1 MLALLLAIVAA
12 PAAAQGTRTYSYDE
26 TGRLARVVSE
36 DGTTIDYAYDLAGNR
51 LVRRT
56 TPAGAPANA
65 PPAVPSNPGIPDG
78 AAGVSTSPTL
88 SWTGGDPNAGDAVVY
103 SLYLGPPGDLALVYS
118 GRATSF
124 AASQLLS
131 MTAYAW
137 HVVSRDARGA
147 STTGPTWGFTTGNA
161 PPLADFDAIPTFGW
175 APLTVSF
182 FDLSTDLGGAVVD
195 WEWDFDSDGTP
206 DSSER
211 NPSHTYPVSGKYSVT
226 LRVTDSHGAT
236 GVRTQV
242 ELIGVSA
249 DIDQDV
255 ILDEADNCPSIWN
268 TDQADLD
275 GDGQG
280 DACDPDADGDGFS
293 NEADNCPLHLNP
305 AQADVDGD
313 GFGDACTVNT
323 CVTTSAE
330 LQAAMS
336 AAGIDGLNN
345 VIQLVQGTFGTTGN
359 GGGPFAASLGEP
371 YATVLRGGYASGCGS
386 RVLDPSSTRI
396 DGEGISAVLS
406 LSSDSLSP
414 LAGCAWKA

>member
-1 MLALLLAIVAA
+1 MTTRRSFRPWTLALLALLLAIVAA

-26 TGRLARVVSE
+26 TGRLARVVNE
-36 DGTTIDYAYDLAGNR
+36 DGTIIDYAYDLAGNR

-78 AAGVSTSPTL
+78 ATGVSTSPTL
-88 SWTGGDPNAGDAVVY
+88 SWTGGDPNPGDALVY
-103 SLYLGPPGDLALVYS
+103 SLYLGPPGDLVLIYS

-131 MTAYAW
+131 MTTYAW
-137 HVVSRDARGA
+137 RVVSRDARGA

-161 PPLADFDAIPTFGW
+161 PPVADFDAVPTFGW

-182 FDLSTDLGGAVVD
+182 FDLSTDPDDSVVG
-195 WEWDFDSDGTP
+195 WQWDFESDGTF

-211 NPSHTYPVSGKYSVT
+211 NPSHAYSASGRYSVT

-236 GVRTQV
+236 AVRTQV

-249 DIDQDV
+249 DVDQDGL
-255 ILDEADNCPSIWN
+255 LDEVDNCPSVWN
-268 TDQADLD
+268 SDQADVD
-275 GDGQG
+275 GDGLG
-280 DACDPDADGDGFS
+280 DACDSDADGDSFS
-293 NEADNCPLHLNP
+293 NAADNCPLDVNP
-305 AQADVDGD
+305 AQADADGD

-330 LQAAMS
+330 LQAAVS
-336 AAGIDGLNN
+336 AAGFDGLNN
-345 VIQLVQGTFGTTGN
+345 VIQLVQARSAPPGTEAGRLPRTSASRTR
-359 GGGPFAASLGEP
+359 PFSVAVTLPGAD
-371 YATVLRGGYASGCGS
+371 RGSPILPAPVSMARGS
-386 RVLDPSSTRI
+386 VRS
-396 DGEGISAVLS
+396 
-406 LSSDSLSP
+406 
-414 LAGCAWKA
+414 